1 MKSGNRIERK
11 GRPLKSRE
19 LAVKAAKA
27 ALSKKA
33 VNLVVL
39 DLAGLTIIA
48 DYFVI
53 CSGESTTQVKAIA
66 EFIEH
71 EFSEKGIKLL
81 GIEGLDYSHWVLLD
95 YGDLIVH
102 VFEKETRDYYELE
115 KLWMDAKTLEIDED
129 KTGVGGK
136 DKRAVHSGRD

>member
-1 MKSGNRIERK
+1 MKSENRIERE

-33 VNLVVL
+33 VDLVVL

-81 GIEGLDYSHWVLLD
+81 GIEGLDYGHWVLLD
-95 YGDLIVH
+95 YGDVIVH

-129 KTGVGGK
+129 KTGMGGK

>member
-1 MKSGNRIERK
+1 M
-11 GRPLKSRE
+11 
-19 LAVKAAKA
+19 
-27 ALSKKA
+27 
-33 VNLVVL
+33 
-39 DLAGLTIIA
+39 
-48 DYFVI
+48 
-53 CSGESTTQVKAIA
+53 
-66 EFIEH
+66 
-71 EFSEKGIKLL
+71 

-95 YGDLIVH
+95 YGDVIVH